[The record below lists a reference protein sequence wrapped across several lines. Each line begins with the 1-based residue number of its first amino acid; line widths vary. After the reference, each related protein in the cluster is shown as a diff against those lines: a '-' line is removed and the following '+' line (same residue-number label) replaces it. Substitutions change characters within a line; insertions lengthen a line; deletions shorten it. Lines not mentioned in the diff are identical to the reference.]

1 MAPKLKH
8 KSDWK
13 EMRRF
18 RALDL
23 KNEGCTHEEVAEAL
37 GVTKAAVS
45 KWMKAA
51 HEGGEDA
58 LLARPRPGAPRKLT
72 PEQLEALPEL
82 LNQGATEDGFREAV
96 WTCERVAQVIA
107 WEFGVRYH
115 KGHVA
120 RLLEELNWTPQK
132 PLVRDTRRNDAE
144 IAHWRKEVWPE
155 LKKRRVAKAA

>member
-13 EMRRF
+13 EMWRF

-23 KNEGCTHEEVAEAL
+23 KNEGCTHEEIAEAL

-51 HEGGEDA
+51 REAGENA
-58 LLARPRPGAPRKLT
+58 LLARPRPGAPRKLML
-72 PEQLEALPEL
+72 EQLESLPEL
-82 LNQGATEDGFREAV
+82 LSQGATEYGFREAV

-107 WEFGVRYH
+107 WEFGVMYH
-115 KGHVA
+115 KGQVA
-120 RLLEELNWTPQK
+120 RLRAELNWTPQK
-132 PLVRDTRRNDAE
+132 PLVRDIRRNDAE
-144 IAHWRKEVWPE
+144 IVRWRKEVWPE
-155 LKKRRVAKAA
+155 